1 MTTFTTMLVVGEWEL
16 MQTNVL
22 KNREGFDK
30 EIFNLIKVNIK
41 TIIKDYKY
49 VSIMLP
55 AYVTTSERHRLH
67 KYTIKDYIQP
77 ESSGSGA
84 DRTMTIN
91 LSLEYIKD
99 IYDDYYEEEI
109 ILYEATPKI
118 TAEEPAQLSELEIFK
133 KKLRQDLM
141 DFIELHL

>member
-1 MTTFTTMLVVGEWEL
+1 MLVVGEWEL
-16 MQTNVL
+16 IQTNLL

-67 KYTIKDYIQP
+67 KYTIKNYIDP

-84 DRTMTIN
+84 DRTMNIN

-109 ILYEATPKI
+109 ILYEPP
-118 TAEEPAQLSELEIFK
+118 EEPVQLSELEIFK